1 MSGLV
6 LKSSTAKVA
15 FDMNRIGKDGVYDIY
30 EGTVSL
36 LGLFAPEDRAYVTGP
51 GILQAS
57 VSASASES
65 GKENQR
71 VFHAGMNMKRILEAA
86 DVMVESDDR
95 TGYKMKPQSS
105 LKTIEIGTALK
116 VLKNQILSSDTEGL
130 YEWFENDVEIM
141 PEV

>member
-1 MSGLV
+1 
-6 LKSSTAKVA
+6 
-15 FDMNRIGKDGVYDIY
+15 
-30 EGTVSL
+30 
-36 LGLFAPEDRAYVTGP
+36 
-51 GILQAS
+51 
-57 VSASASES
+57 
-65 GKENQR
+65 
-71 VFHAGMNMKRILEAA
+71 MNMKRILEAA